1 MHQYGGPSIKSDRLL
16 AGDVVP
22 PQEPFPDHLNLHD
35 GDSGDA
41 FEGLVVVPHAVEEP
55 GNAEPATD
63 KVVGQE

>member
-1 MHQYGGPSIKSDRLL
+1 
-16 AGDVVP
+16 VVP